1 MVAFAGGSGITP
13 VFSLLR
19 SALISSTRNTRLFY
33 ANRSRDSVIFD
44 EALASLNDS
53 HSGRFVV
60 HHHLDAERGFVTSA
74 HVNAFIAHAEN
85 IAAADY
91 YICGPGPFMDIVQ
104 TALRAAGVPADRLH
118 LEHFEVAEMP
128 VDPPAASGEMVTEE
142 VTIELQRCTITVP
155 YSRGDTLLQTARMA
169 GLQAPSSCEV
179 GSCGTCM
186 ARLTQGSARMIN
198 NDALEDDEVDDG
210 WVLTCQSLPTSRTV
224 RVAYRNEHSRGRLD
238 EAQPMSKVAV
248 VTGGASG
255 MGEAT
260 CHELGRRG
268 LKVAVLDL
276 NEEAA
281 QRVTDDLRANGVTA
295 IGVGADVTD
304 RPAVEHAFAK
314 VRSELGPTTILVTS
328 AGLFGFS
335 AFTEITAESW
345 ARIIDVNL
353 TGTFHCCQ
361 VALPDMLDAKWG
373 RIVMISSSSAQ
384 RGSPFA
390 AHYAASKGG
399 VMTLTK
405 SLAREYA
412 PHGITVNNIPPSG
425 IETPMQHQGQAAG
438 YLGSNEQLASNI
450 PVGHL
455 GTGADIAAAVGFL
468 CSDEAGFITGQV
480 LGVNGGAVM

>member
-1 MVAFAGGSGITP
+1 
-13 VFSLLR
+13 
-19 SALISSTRNTRLFY
+19 
-33 ANRSRDSVIFD
+33 
-44 EALASLNDS
+44 
-53 HSGRFVV
+53 
-60 HHHLDAERGFVTSA
+60 
-74 HVNAFIAHAEN
+74 
-85 IAAADY
+85 
-91 YICGPGPFMDIVQ
+91 
-104 TALRAAGVPADRLH
+104 
-118 LEHFEVAEMP
+118 
-128 VDPPAASGEMVTEE
+128 
-142 VTIELQRCTITVP
+142 
-155 YSRGDTLLQTARMA
+155 
-169 GLQAPSSCEV
+169 
-179 GSCGTCM
+179 
-186 ARLTQGSARMIN
+186 
-198 NDALEDDEVDDG
+198 
-210 WVLTCQSLPTSRTV
+210 
-224 RVAYRNEHSRGRLD
+224 
-238 EAQPMSKVAV
+238 
-248 VTGGASG
+248 

-276 NEEAA
+276 NEQAA
-281 QRVTDDLRANGVTA
+281 QRVTDDLRSEGVTA

-314 VRSELGPTTILVTS
+314 VRSELGPTTVLVTS

-335 AFTEITAESW
+335 AFTEITIESW
-345 ARIIDVNL
+345 TRIIDVNL

-361 VALPDMLDAKWG
+361 VALPDMLDANWG

-412 PHGITVNNIPPSG
+412 AHGITVNNIPPSG